1 MNCAI
6 FGHHVAGEEVKPLLK
21 EAILYLVQDKHIR
34 NFLVGNNGN
43 FDFYAQCVLQE
54 LKPEGV
60 NINFSIVL
68 SHIEESSLSKNQNE
82 TIFPEELENAIPR
95 LAIFKRNE
103 WIIKKSSFLIAYA
116 KNKFSNSHKW
126 IDRARKKG
134 VQIINIADR
143 SV

>member
-6 FGHHVAGEEVKPLLK
+6 FGHHDAGAEVKPLLK
-21 EAILYLVQDKHIR
+21 EAIIYLVQDKHIR
-34 NFLVGNNGN
+34 NFPVGNNGN

-54 LKPEGV
+54 LKLEGV

-95 LAIFKRNE
+95 FAIFKRNE
-103 WIIKKSSFLIAYA
+103 WIIKKSSFLIA
-116 KNKFSNSHKW
+116 
-126 IDRARKKG
+126 
-134 VQIINIADR
+134 
-143 SV
+143 